1 MADLKFPKLPDRA
14 PTKLTISVMPD
25 LHNMLLDYA
34 AVYADAY
41 GEEAHISD
49 LIPYMLSAFL
59 DNDRAFQRLRRE
71 RIGKGG

>member
-1 MADLKFPKLPDRA
+1 MADLKLPKLPDRA

-25 LHNMLLDYA
+25 LHCALLDYA

-41 GEEAHISD
+41 GEQAHVSD

-59 DNDRAFQRLRRE
+59 DNDRSFQRLRRE
-71 RIGKGG
+71 RSGKGG